1 MSEQSETESW
11 VDIPAYIEEPFDVY
25 LNGIQQEAG
34 IDYLIVDGSL
44 VFPRELIPHVKMT
57 PLQWFLVGV
66 GIGNY
71 RKHDTVDI
79 AYQRDGRRLVATG
92 LPAHQRDSLEPS

>member
-1 MSEQSETESW
+1 MESW
-11 VDIPAYIEEPFDVY
+11 IDIPGYIKQPFGVY

-34 IDYLIVDGSL
+34 VDYQIVDNTL
-44 VFPRELIPHVKMT
+44 VFSRELIPHLKMT

-71 RKHDTVDI
+71 RKYDTVDI
-79 AYQRDGRRLVATG
+79 TYEREGRRLVATG
-92 LPAHQRDSLEPS
+92 LPARQRTPTEPS